1 MKNTPI
7 RHTMV
12 NRDALAA
19 EFCEILNLSDLFG
32 SLLQCSVS
40 ATRGRTANGGT
51 EVIVD
56 FSSCIEF
63 GSCGLPHGMAVTG
76 VTITDAVIS
85 DQGKTIT
92 LDVTPAID
100 DGDAITWTYTSGSDC
115 IIDCKDLADIGDQSL
130 SIFNPHAPPVYAT
143 SGVIAEDRGSVV
155 ITFESCI
162 QYGPCAEP
170 YGNSITVDSVP
181 ETIIS
186 TSISPD
192 GIELTLNT
200 LGDIPDVVPVSW
212 TYDDTN
218 ECLHGCTTA
227 QGIGD
232 QTLAIPNPEI
242 PSGLPVMRLN
252 SVDDATGEML
262 AVGIGVGGMV
272 EARAT
277 SLMAKG
283 SDGIYYT
290 YALNKVAWD
299 GGRVVGGVTYGTDA
313 IGDPLDPKPSIISA
327 QEITNACLYCT
338 DQTIGPPYWYP
349 NDPVDIVRDQTGI
362 DGVANTACTI
372 STTDDT
378 AVAQVQKGYFG
389 VGTQLDKY
397 CYVLW
402 IDKDLAATSPVG
414 IFFYSISALVRLD
427 LDIATGEIGTLYP
440 PNGTTIVY
448 RTDVTLVDEV
458 WHVVIENQVA
468 DGNATLVL
476 HPDGNVAANVGSFVL
491 RYVGLYEKTLL
502 EVAKNAPPI
511 ITADVSLTR
520 TKCDLSV
527 DAANHDNS
535 QGTYIIDGD
544 FQDDVIILDP
554 FLNYTGGNL
563 VLTDTSANSRTVA
576 MSAGSHQIGITYGPA
591 GLDLAI
597 DGLWDAG
604 SVPYGGTLLAS
615 GDLKIMQ
622 NPIGLSTLLQLD
634 RYEQQDRGLV
644 G

>member
-40 ATRGRTANGGT
+40 ATR
-51 EVIVD
+51 
-56 FSSCIEF
+56 
-63 GSCGLPHGMAVTG
+63 
-76 VTITDAVIS
+76 
-85 DQGKTIT
+85 
-92 LDVTPAID
+92 
-100 DGDAITWTYTSGSDC
+100 
-115 IIDCKDLADIGDQSL
+115 
-130 SIFNPHAPPVYAT
+130 
-143 SGVIAEDRGSVV
+143 
-155 ITFESCI
+155 
-162 QYGPCAEP
+162 
-170 YGNSITVDSVP
+170 
-181 ETIIS
+181 
-186 TSISPD
+186 
-192 GIELTLNT
+192 
-200 LGDIPDVVPVSW
+200 
-212 TYDDTN
+212 
-218 ECLHGCTTA
+218 
-227 QGIGD
+227 
-232 QTLAIPNPEI
+232 
-242 PSGLPVMRLN
+242 VMRLN

-262 AVGIGVGGMV
+262 AVDVGVGGMV

-327 QEITNACLYCT
+327 QEITNTCKYCT
-338 DQTIGPPYWYP
+338 DQTMPPPYWHKS
-349 NDPVDIVRDQTGI
+349 DTVDIARDQTGI

-372 STTDDT
+372 STTDTT
-378 AVAQVQKGYFG
+378 AVASIRKGYYFL
-389 VGTQLDKY
+389 GTELDKY
-397 CYVLW
+397 CYDLW
-402 IDKDLAATSPVG
+402 IDKDLAATSPVT
-414 IFFYSISALVRLD
+414 IFFYSLSAPVRLNF
-427 LDIATGEIGTLYP
+427 DIATGEIETLYP

-448 RTDVTLVDEV
+448 RTDVTLIDEV
-458 WHVVIENQVA
+458 WHLVIENQQT
-468 DGNATLVL
+468 DGNAELYL
-476 HPDGNVAANVGSFVL
+476 YPDGNIVENVGSFVL
-491 RYVGLYEKTLL
+491 KYVGVYEKTLL
-502 EVAKNAPPI
+502 EVAKSAPPI

-535 QGTYIIDGD
+535 QGTYIIDGG
-544 FQDDVIILDP
+544 FQDDVTILDP

-597 DGLWDAG
+597 DGVWDAG

-622 NPIGLSTLLQLD
+622 NPIGVSTLLQLD
-634 RYEQQDRGLV
+634 RYEQQDRGVV